1 MSSWVGICFLLA
13 GIYLVVVVGRGL
25 LDFIYWMIDR

>member
-13 GIYLVVVVGRGL
+13 GIYLVVVIVRGL
-25 LDFIYWMIDR
+25 IDFIYWMIDR